1 MGVDEPATQREIK
14 ETLRHYIAENFLM
27 FAGVATFQDSD
38 SFLEL
43 GVIDST
49 GILELLEFVEGTF
62 GIHVEDDETLP
73 ANLDSLDNLSAFIL
87 RKAGGACGPP
97 RVP

>member
-1 MGVDEPATQREIK
+1 MGVDGPGTQREIK
-14 ETLRHYIAENFLM
+14 QTLRHYIAENFLM

-87 RKAGGACGPP
+87 RKAGSACGPA